1 MSNDSKLITIYIS
14 QNKADILTKIPII
27 EALLNSA
34 GIEYFSLN
42 ENVTN
47 LYGGLNIVSRGIE
60 IQVSEENVEKATELI
75 NAEPTTVSSSEN
87 SKETVSP
94 SLSVVAILPPVGPL
108 PELPPEIA
116 VISGLPSPSASLGT
130 SLASNGYAPQSSSAI
145 SDHPSPSESGHP
157 SESLEEFPA

>member
-47 LYGGLNIVSRGIE
+47 LYGGLNIVSEGIE
-60 IQVSEENVEKATELI
+60 IQVAEENVEKATELI
-75 NAEPTTVSSSEN
+75 NAEPKLTNPLWRNYYDSQ
-87 SKETVSP
+87 
-94 SLSVVAILPPVGPL
+94 AIIWDRV
-108 PELPPEIA
+108 
-116 VISGLPSPSASLGT
+116 
-130 SLASNGYAPQSSSAI
+130 
-145 SDHPSPSESGHP
+145 ESI
-157 SESLEEFPA
+157 

>member
-27 EALLNSA
+27 EALLNST

-60 IQVSEENVEKATELI
+60 IQVAEENVEKANELI
-75 NAEPTTVSSSEN
+75 NSEPRLTN
-87 SKETVSP
+87 QP
-94 SLSVVAILPPVGPL
+94 
-108 PELPPEIA
+108 
-116 VISGLPSPSASLGT
+116 
-130 SLASNGYAPQSSSAI
+130 
-145 SDHPSPSESGHP
+145 
-157 SESLEEFPA
+157 

>member
-34 GIEYFSLN
+34 GIEYFLLN

-60 IQVSEENVEKATELI
+60 IQVSEENVGQATELI
-75 NAEPTTVSSSEN
+75 NAEPQLTN
-87 SKETVSP
+87 
-94 SLSVVAILPPVGPL
+94 PL
-108 PELPPEIA
+108 WFA
-116 VISGLPSPSASLGT
+116 G
-130 SLASNGYAPQSSSAI
+130 
-145 SDHPSPSESGHP
+145 
-157 SESLEEFPA
+157 

>member
-60 IQVSEENVEKATELI
+60 IQVSEENVEKVTELI
-75 NAEPTTVSSSEN
+75 NAEPQLT
-87 SKETVSP
+87 K
-94 SLSVVAILPPVGPL
+94 PL
-108 PELPPEIA
+108 
-116 VISGLPSPSASLGT
+116 
-130 SLASNGYAPQSSSAI
+130 
-145 SDHPSPSESGHP
+145 
-157 SESLEEFPA
+157 

>member
-47 LYGGLNIVSRGIE
+47 LYGGLNILSRGIE
-60 IQVSEENVEKATELI
+60 IQVAEENVEKTNELI
-75 NAEPTTVSSSEN
+75 NSEPRLTN
-87 SKETVSP
+87 QP
-94 SLSVVAILPPVGPL
+94 
-108 PELPPEIA
+108 
-116 VISGLPSPSASLGT
+116 
-130 SLASNGYAPQSSSAI
+130 
-145 SDHPSPSESGHP
+145 
-157 SESLEEFPA
+157 

>member
-1 MSNDSKLITIYIS
+1 MSNDSKLTTIYIS

-60 IQVSEENVEKATELI
+60 IQVSEENVEKVTELI
-75 NAEPTTVSSSEN
+75 NAEPQLTN
-87 SKETVSP
+87 
-94 SLSVVAILPPVGPL
+94 PL
-108 PELPPEIA
+108 
-116 VISGLPSPSASLGT
+116 
-130 SLASNGYAPQSSSAI
+130 
-145 SDHPSPSESGHP
+145 
-157 SESLEEFPA
+157 

>member
-42 ENVTN
+42 EGVQD

-60 IQVSEENVEKATELI
+60 IQVSEENVEQATELI
-75 NAEPTTVSSSEN
+75 NAEPEWF
-87 SKETVSP
+87 
-94 SLSVVAILPPVGPL
+94 AG
-108 PELPPEIA
+108 
-116 VISGLPSPSASLGT
+116 
-130 SLASNGYAPQSSSAI
+130 
-145 SDHPSPSESGHP
+145 
-157 SESLEEFPA
+157 

>member
-14 QNKADILTKIPII
+14 QNKTDILTKIPII

-60 IQVSEENVEKATELI
+60 IQVSEENVEIATELI
-75 NAEPTTVSSSEN
+75 NAEPQLTN
-87 SKETVSP
+87 
-94 SLSVVAILPPVGPL
+94 PL
-108 PELPPEIA
+108 
-116 VISGLPSPSASLGT
+116 
-130 SLASNGYAPQSSSAI
+130 
-145 SDHPSPSESGHP
+145 
-157 SESLEEFPA
+157 

>member
-1 MSNDSKLITIYIS
+1 MSNDSKLITIYKS

-60 IQVSEENVEKATELI
+60 IQVAEENVEKANELI
-75 NAEPTTVSSSEN
+75 NAEPQ
-87 SKETVSP
+87 
-94 SLSVVAILPPVGPL
+94 LSNQGD
-108 PELPPEIA
+108 
-116 VISGLPSPSASLGT
+116 ST
-130 SLASNGYAPQSSSAI
+130 S
-145 SDHPSPSESGHP
+145 
-157 SESLEEFPA
+157 